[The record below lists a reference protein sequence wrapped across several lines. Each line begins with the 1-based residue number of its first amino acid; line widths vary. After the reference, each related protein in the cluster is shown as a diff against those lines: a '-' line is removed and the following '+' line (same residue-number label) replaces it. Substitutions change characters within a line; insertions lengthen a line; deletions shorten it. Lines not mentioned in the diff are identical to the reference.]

1 MEEIVALLR
10 GDAEAEGEKGDK
22 GELGRSKRN
31 YIGKI

>member
-10 GDAEAEGEKGDK
+10 GDAGDEGEKGDK
-22 GELGRSKRN
+22 GELGRNQRD